1 MEKLP
6 NCRLST
12 GTPKSQFQ
20 NRFSIQDRLNFVLSN
35 MGPGPCRSQRSHSE
49 PIPAALRNLRRM
61 KVNKTDYGT
70 EKAGF
75 VSSPKA
81 YAQDCSCPFLGRSK
95 VYCLTMTLLT
105 VCPSA

>member
-1 MEKLP
+1 
-6 NCRLST
+6 
-12 GTPKSQFQ
+12 
-20 NRFSIQDRLNFVLSN
+20 
-35 MGPGPCRSQRSHSE
+35 
-49 PIPAALRNLRRM
+49 M

-105 VCPSA
+105 VCPSAVLTVWVAVSLMKPAEIATLVVTVTLPPTSPTTS